1 MAPKEDDDEVS
12 SVDVDEEGQ
21 VVEEDEEAM
30 NDLNNADIVT
40 KYRCA
45 GDIASAVI
53 SSLIGLIKPG
63 TRAVELC
70 AQGDALVEEATAKV
84 YNVKKGGKKVDKGS
98 AFPTCVSVNNCCGH
112 YSPLT
117 SEDDVTLADGDVVKI
132 DLGVHV
138 DGYIGVVAHTQLC
151 SADGAPATGR
161 KADVMMAAWTASEL
175 AHRMF
180 KEGAKNTEIT
190 DMIGK
195 VCGELGIPSAL
206 RCASLPPSRCRHAWP
221 GIAALRLSMG
231 ECWEHSRRCARTAL
245 LAPPRRCRLRRHT
258 SARRLRVCCR
268 IK

>member
-1 MAPKEDDDEVS
+1 MAPKEEKDDDDVS
-12 SVDVDEEGQ
+12 SVDVDEEEHE
-21 VVEEDEEAM
+21 VEEDEEAM

-45 GDIASAVI
+45 GDIANAVLSA
-53 SSLIGLIKPG
+53 LIELIKPG
-63 TRAVELC
+63 VRAVELC

-84 YNVKKGGKKVDKGS
+84 YNVKKDGKKADKGS

-117 SEDDVTLADGDVVKI
+117 SEDDVTLAEGDVVKI

-138 DGYIGVVAHTQLC
+138 DGYIGVVAHTHLC
-151 SADGAPATGR
+151 SAGDAPATGR
-161 KADVMMAAWTASEL
+161 KADVMMAAWTATEL

-195 VCGELGIPSAL
+195 VCGEP
-206 RCASLPPSRCRHAWP
+206 RRPP
-221 GIAALRLSMG
+221 ALRLG
-231 ECWEHSRRCARTAL
+231 AFPRAVAVRRQEAWPCG
-245 LAPPRRCRLRRHT
+245 
-258 SARRLRVCCR
+258 
-268 IK
+268 